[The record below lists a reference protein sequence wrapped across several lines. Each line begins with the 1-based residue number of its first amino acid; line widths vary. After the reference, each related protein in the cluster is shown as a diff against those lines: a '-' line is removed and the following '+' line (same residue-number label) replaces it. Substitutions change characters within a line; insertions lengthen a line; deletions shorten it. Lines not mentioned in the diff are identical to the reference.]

1 MRKNRFIT
9 ICVLA
14 AFACSALMSMGIPK
28 EISSKYPESIYPSV
42 IEDIE
47 SGAEIISV
55 YICYR
60 DRVLERA
67 EAFRENYKSSLIEQG
82 YDEETADVMTEEYYE
97 KNWSVVNDAFYDSRN
112 KEIIE
117 HLGLDET
124 VVKTLYHVPRIE
136 AELSVEQILKA
147 SELEYVY
154 MIQTTDYV
162 VEPPTELPEIP
173 TFNGF
178 MPGDANMDSNVNL
191 ADAVAIMQYLSNPYR
206 FPLLVPDYADV
217 TGNRDG
223 VTLLDAL
230 HIQRQLLGLN

>member
-1 MRKNRFIT
+1 MRKNRFLT

-14 AFACSALMSMGIPK
+14 AFAGSALMSMGIPK
-28 EISSKYPESIYPSV
+28 EISSEYPKSIYPSV

-47 SGAEIISV
+47 SGAETISV
-55 YICYR
+55 FICYK
-60 DRVLERA
+60 DRLLERA

-117 HLGLDET
+117 HLGLDEAS
-124 VVKTLYHVPRIE
+124 VKTLYHAPRIE

-147 SELEYVY
+147 AELEYVF
-154 MIQTTDYV
+154 MIQATDYV
-162 VEPPTELPEIP
+162 GPVATEVVEIP

-178 MPGDANMDSNVNL
+178 LPGDVNMDSNVNL
-191 ADAVAIMQYLSNPYR
+191 ADAVAIMQYIANPSK
-206 FPLLVPDYADV
+206 FPLIQELADL